1 MTRLKRILELVGFEL
16 ADIRRSRWL
25 TFTLLV
31 YGVLVGVFVLVGLRE
46 SSVLGFTGLGRVLIN
61 FSHALVFLLP
71 LLALTATAQV
81 FPKAREDG
89 TLELLMS
96 QPISRSDYFLAVA
109 ASRLIALVGPLL
121 VMSAAIALLAGLALG
136 QPIPWVH
143 LGNMLAAS
151 TTLLVAFVGLGLL
164 ISAAGNSQA
173 KTLIFALIAWAAGV
187 ALVDFGLIAMMLQ
200 WRLNPESVF
209 ALATVNPVQCAR
221 FVLLASAEP
230 ELSILGPVGFFMV
243 NRLGHTWLG
252 LIGVGWPALFGTATL
267 TAGWWKFRRSDLF

>member
-1 MTRLKRILELVGFEL
+1 MRRIKRILDLVGFEL

-25 TFTLLV
+25 TFTVLV

-46 SSVLGFTGLGRVLIN
+46 SSVLGFTGLGRVLFN
-61 FSHALVFLLP
+61 FSHALVILLP

-109 ASRLIALVGPLL
+109 ISRLIALIAPLL
-121 VMSAAIALLAGLALG
+121 LLSGIVALVAGFPLG

-143 LGNMLAAS
+143 LANMLAAS
-151 TTLLVAFVGLGLL
+151 TTLLIAFVGLGLL
-164 ISAAGNSQA
+164 ISAAGDGQA
-173 KTLIFALIAWAAGV
+173 KTLIYALVAWAAGV
-187 ALVDFGLIAMMLQ
+187 ALIDFGLIAMMLQ
-200 WRLNPESVF
+200 WRLNPETVF
-209 ALATVNPVQCAR
+209 AVATANPVQCAR

-243 NRLGHTWLG
+243 NRLGHLWLG
-252 LIGVGWPALFGTATL
+252 IVGVGWPALFGAGTL
-267 TAGWWKFRRSDLF
+267 SAAWWKFRRSDLF